1 MSFHEF
7 GFSPEILRAVQEK
20 NYGSPTPIQEKAI
33 PHVLEGKD
41 ILGSAQTG
49 TGKTAAFALPI
60 LQNLLAEGKP
70 KRGRRPIRVLV
81 LAPTRELAVQV
92 GQSFS
97 SYATH
102 TGLRQA
108 TIYGGVSQRP
118 QEQAL
123 RKGIDVLI
131 ATPGRLLDLVNQQF
145 VNLSAVEIFVLD
157 EADRMLDMGFMP
169 DIRRI
174 IEKLPT
180 QRQTLLFSATI
191 PYDIA
196 RLADTILRNPV
207 RVSVAP
213 PSAPA
218 EAVDHYIYYVEKAD
232 KPSLLKHLLQAD
244 DSIKNALVF
253 SRTRH
258 GADRVE
264 RSLIKAGI
272 KTEAIHGDKSQNAR
286 ERALSAFKKGT
297 VRVLAATDIAARGLD
312 IVELSHVFNYDMP
325 SDPDTYIHRIGRTGR
340 AGLSGVAISFCAYEE
355 RSILAEIERLLQKHL
370 KVVDAHPFASLV
382 KAGPPTTLN
391 RERQT
396 PRPRPYMITV
406 DESFLSSMRAQTP
419 GPPPSRAS
427 RRAGDESRPTA
438 GAGGRKAPRRETTR
452 RESSRREPSSKE
464 SSRPPR
470 ARRK

>member
-7 GFSPEILRAVQEK
+7 GFSPEILKAVTDMK
-20 NYGSPTPIQEKAI
+20 YGAPTPIQAKAI
-33 PHVLEGKD
+33 PRVLEGRD

-60 LQNLLAEGKP
+60 LQKLLAAGKP
-70 KRGRRPIRVLV
+70 KRGRRPIRALV
-81 LAPTRELAVQV
+81 LTPTRELALQV

-97 SYATH
+97 SYAASTW
-102 TGLRQA
+102 LRQA

-118 QEQAL
+118 QEQML
-123 RKGIDVLI
+123 RKGVDALI
-131 ATPGRLLDLVNQQF
+131 ATPGRLLDLVNQQLA
-145 VNLSAVEIFVLD
+145 NLSAVEIFVLD
-157 EADRMLDMGFMP
+157 EADRMLDMGFIP

-174 IEKLPT
+174 IEKLPG

-196 RLADTILRNPV
+196 RLADTILRDPV

-218 EAVDHYIYYVEKAD
+218 EAVDHFLYYVEKTE
-232 KPSLLKHLLQAD
+232 KVSLLKHLLQAD
-244 DSIKNALVF
+244 ESIKNALVF

-264 RSLIKAGI
+264 RFLSRAGI
-272 KTEAIHGDKSQNAR
+272 RTEAIHGDKSQGAR

-297 VRVLAATDIAARGLD
+297 VRVLVATDIAARGLD

-325 SDPDTYIHRIGRTGR
+325 NDPDTYIHRIGRTGR
-340 AGLSGVAISFCAYEE
+340 AGLSGTAISFCGFEE
-355 RSILAEIERLLQKHL
+355 RPILASIERLIQKHL
-370 KVVDAHPFASLV
+370 TVVKEHPFASPA
-382 KAGPPTTLN
+382 KAGPPTPLD
-391 RERQT
+391 RDRKE

-406 DESFLSSMRAQTP
+406 DANFLSSMRAQTA
-419 GPPPSRAS
+419 GPPPSKAS
-427 RRAGDESRPTA
+427 RQTGEQSRPTA
-438 GAGGRKAPRRETTR
+438 GAGSRKPARRDTPRKGRAPRR
-452 RESSRREPSSKE
+452 K
-464 SSRPPR
+464 
-470 ARRK
+470 